1 MAKRAGGGVGLI
13 HRGGVVAGMSK
24 ARIEVEPEL
33 HRALSIQ
40 AAKARTSLKAY
51 VDSLLYPSVTGAT
64 WAFLGIDP
72 SDKSV
77 IGETTAK
84 TEKPKV
90 SKADLPKPRLSD
102 DPAALEEVA
111 RLAAAGHS
119 IRVIAEKTGYAKST
133 IAENVRRMKAAGE
146 LSATVEEGGGESTGG

>member
-1 MAKRAGGGVGLI
+1 
-13 HRGGVVAGMSK
+13 MSK

-40 AAKARTSLKAY
+40 AAKAKMSLKDY
-51 VDSLLYPSVTGAT
+51 VTSILEPKVEGAT

-77 IGETTAK
+77 IGGTTAK

-90 SKADLPKPRLSD
+90 SKADLPKPRLAD
-102 DPAALEEVA
+102 NPGALEEVA

>member
-1 MAKRAGGGVGLI
+1 M
-13 HRGGVVAGMSK
+13 AGMSK

-90 SKADLPKPRLSD
+90 SKADLPKPRLAD
-102 DPAALEEVA
+102 NPGALVEVVRMA
-111 RLAAAGHS
+111 RAGAS
-119 IRVIAEKTGYAKST
+119 LRDISEKTGYAKST
-133 IAENVRRMKAAGE
+133 IAENVRRMKARATGDLSGE
-146 LSATVEEGGGESTGG
+146 GEGGGESTGG